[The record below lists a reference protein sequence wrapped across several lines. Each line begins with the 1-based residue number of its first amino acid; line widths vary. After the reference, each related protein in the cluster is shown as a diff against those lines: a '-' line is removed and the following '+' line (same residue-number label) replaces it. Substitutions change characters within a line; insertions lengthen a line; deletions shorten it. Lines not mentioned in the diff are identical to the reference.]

1 MTLLRPPPTSLLD
14 AYRGGEFQPLYVTTV
29 QVTGGE
35 ARHARASGC
44 VRSDDGALDIV
55 LRLPHEMG
63 GEGGGTN
70 PEQLF
75 AAGYGACFHGALN
88 LLAARHGLAISAC
101 SVHVTVAFGRDP
113 VDGRHTI
120 TADLVVKLP
129 GYDRTTAERLVRETE
144 RICPYAKMARQG
156 IESTVRV
163 ET

>member
-1 MTLLRPPPTSLLD
+1 VTALRPPPTSLLD
-14 AYRGGEFQPLYVTTV
+14 TYRGAEFQPLYVTTV
-29 QVTGGE
+29 HVSGGE
-35 ARHARASGC
+35 THHARASGC

-55 LRLPHEMG
+55 LRLPNEMG
-63 GEGGGTN
+63 GQGGGTN

-88 LLAARHGLAISAC
+88 LLAARHQIPIKDC

-113 VDGRHTI
+113 VDGRHSI

-129 GYDRTTAERLVRETE
+129 GHDRTTAERLVRETE

-156 IESTVRV
+156 IDSTIRV